1 VDTGRAG
8 SRKGLIYA
16 IAAYALWGSF
26 PLYFEALKPAGP
38 VEVLVHRCL
47 WTAVFGVLL
56 LTALRRLRGLRTA
69 FQGKLVLAA
78 FAIAVNWLVYVY
90 GVHTNQVVET
100 ALGYFLNPLLTVVLG
115 VTILRERL
123 RRLQWI
129 AVGLGVAAGVVLT
142 VEYGRLP
149 WIAIT
154 LAVAFGA
161 YGLLKKSVTVPAIEG
176 VTVETLILAPIA
188 LAYMFWFAGDGGST
202 FLTGSPWHTVVLI
215 LAGPVTGIPL
225 LFYAGAAKRLPLT
238 MMGLLQYITPVLQF
252 TLGVTVFH
260 EPMPPARLVGFGLVW
275 VALAVLS
282 FDGLQAARGRRGALV
297 GDPGV
302 R

>member
-1 VDTGRAG
+1 ME
-8 SRKGLIYA
+8 SRKGLGYA
-16 IAAYALWGSF
+16 IAAYAVWGLF

-38 VEVLVHRCL
+38 VEVLIHRCL

-56 LTALRRLRGLRTA
+56 LTALQRLRGLRAA

-100 ALGYFLNPLLTVVLG
+100 ALGYFLNPLLTVILG

-123 RRLQWI
+123 RGLQWT
-129 AVGLGVAAGVVLT
+129 AVGLGVAAGLVLT

-149 WIAIT
+149 WIAIA
-154 LAVAFGA
+154 LAVAFGT
-161 YGLLKKSVTVPAIEG
+161 YGLLKKSVTVPALEG
-176 VTVETLILAPIA
+176 VTVETLVLTPIA
-188 LAYMFWFAGDGGST
+188 LGYMFFFAGPGGNT
-202 FLTGSPWHTVVLI
+202 FLDGPAWHVVLMV

-225 LFYAGAAKRLPLT
+225 LFYAGAAQRLPLT

-252 TLGVTVFH
+252 TLGVTVFG
-260 EPMPPARLVGFGLVW
+260 EPMPPARLLGFGLVW

-282 FDGLQAARGRRGALV
+282 FDGLRHARGRRGALV
-297 GDPGV
+297 GD
-302 R
+302 RAAR